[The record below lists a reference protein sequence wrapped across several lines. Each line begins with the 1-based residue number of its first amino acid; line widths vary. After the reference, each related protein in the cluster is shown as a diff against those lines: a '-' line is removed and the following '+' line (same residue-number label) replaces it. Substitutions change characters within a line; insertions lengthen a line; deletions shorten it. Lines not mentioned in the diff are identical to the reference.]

1 MSAQTV
7 LTDPTGPVI
16 AIVGPTASGKSAL
29 ADRVAQL
36 LDSSVVSIDAMQL
49 YRRMDIGTAKTPVG
63 ERHAPILMV
72 DVCDAND
79 AYSAR
84 LFQRDARACVDRL
97 LAAGRVPVLCGG
109 TGLYLDA
116 VIDEMDFPRGER
128 TGEARRRYEAM
139 VEAQGADALHRLL
152 EERDPTSAALIHPH
166 NARRVVR
173 ALELLDEGT
182 SYADTHAGLK
192 RHRPHYETTIYAVS
206 MARERLYARIDARVE
221 RMFASGLV
229 DEVRGLLSDGLLSL
243 GSTAGQAIGY
253 KEVAEAL
260 EGHMTLREAQELVAA
275 RTRRYAK
282 RQISWLKRDGRAK
295 TLDLDRMS
303 VRDAAH
309 RVVLDL
315 RAQRA
320 VKLDA

>member
-1 MSAQTV
+1 M
-7 LTDPTGPVI
+7 
-16 AIVGPTASGKSAL
+16 
-29 ADRVAQL
+29 
-36 LDSSVVSIDAMQL
+36 
-49 YRRMDIGTAKTPVG
+49 
-63 ERHAPILMV
+63 
-72 DVCDAND
+72 
-79 AYSAR
+79 
-84 LFQRDARACVDRL
+84 
-97 LAAGRVPVLCGG
+97 
-109 TGLYLDA
+109 
-116 VIDEMDFPRGER
+116 
-128 TGEARRRYEAM
+128 
-139 VEAQGADALHRLL
+139 
-152 EERDPTSAALIHPH
+152 
-166 NARRVVR
+166 
-173 ALELLDEGT
+173 DEGT

-221 RMFASGLV
+221 RMFVSGLV

-253 KEVAEAL
+253 
-260 EGHMTLREAQELVAA
+260 TLREAKELVAA

>member
-1 MSAQTV
+1 MSAEGV
-7 LTDPTGPVI
+7 PPGPTGPVI

-36 LDSSVVSIDAMQL
+36 LDSSVVSVDAMQL
-49 YRRMDIGTAKTPVG
+49 YRRMDIGTAKTPEG
-63 ERHAPILMV
+63 ERHAPVLMI
-72 DVCDAND
+72 DVCDASD

-97 LAAGRVPVLCGG
+97 LAADRVPVLCGG

-116 VIDEMDFPRGER
+116 VIDEMDFPQGER
-128 TGEARRRYEAM
+128 TGEVRRRYEAM
-139 VEAQGADALHRLL
+139 VEAQGATALYRLL
-152 EERDPTSAALIHPH
+152 DERDPKSAALIHPH
-166 NARRVVR
+166 NVRRVVR
-173 ALELLDEGT
+173 ALELLDKGT

-192 RHRPHYETTIYAVS
+192 RRRPHYETAIYAVS
-206 MARERLYARIDARVE
+206 MARERLYARIDTRVD

-260 EGHMTLREAQELVAA
+260 MGRMTLEEAKELVAA

-282 RQISWLKRDGRAK
+282 RQLSWLKRDGRAR
-295 TLDLDRMS
+295 TLDLDRLS

-309 RVVLDL
+309 RVVFDL

-320 VKLDA
+320 VAADA